1 MWTAIRLVLKGVFK
15 FILPVMLD
23 FVTKFSIETLKGV
36 HNIVIEVD
44 KLDVPSTEKRALA
57 FDKIKKYL
65 KEQGKELPTSLINL
79 VIELLVRKKKVE
91 NGE

>member
-1 MWTAIRLVLKGVFK
+1 MWTAIKLVLKGVFK

-23 FVTKFSIETLKGV
+23 FVTKFSIETLKGTY
-36 HNIVIEVD
+36 NIIMEVD
-44 KLDVPSTEKRALA
+44 KLDVSSAEKRTLA

-79 VIELLVRKKKVE
+79 AIELLVRKKKIE
-91 NGE
+91 NEG